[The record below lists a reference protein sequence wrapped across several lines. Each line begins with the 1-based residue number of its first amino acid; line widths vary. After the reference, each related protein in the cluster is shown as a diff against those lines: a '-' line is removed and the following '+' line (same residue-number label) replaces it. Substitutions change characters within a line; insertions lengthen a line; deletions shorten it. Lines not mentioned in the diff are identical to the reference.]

1 MLETRIIM
9 SSLIFRLI
17 LTLVL
22 RLTHLLVLCLISLMD
37 LTIAHMILVHERIAL
52 CLDALVTAHI
62 LIVMVIPHVGMVF
75 LLEGLTLALSRD
87 TWTIHIFP
95 IVGHVTQSNDEVQ
108 KTMKTSSGHMVKCWI
123 PKIYLTYLSTE
134 SSTSSRPM

>member
-22 RLTHLLVLCLISLMD
+22 RLAHLLVLCLISLMD

-52 CLDALVTAHI
+52 CLDALVMAHI

-75 LLEGLTLALSRD
+75 LLEDLTLALS
-87 TWTIHIFP
+87 
-95 IVGHVTQSNDEVQ
+95 
-108 KTMKTSSGHMVKCWI
+108 
-123 PKIYLTYLSTE
+123 
-134 SSTSSRPM
+134 

>member
-22 RLTHLLVLCLISLMD
+22 RLVHLLVLCLISLMD
-37 LTIAHMILVHERIAL
+37 LTIAHMIFIHERIAL
-52 CLDALVTAHI
+52 CLDALVMAHI

-75 LLEGLTLALSRD
+75 LLEGLTLALNRD
-87 TWTIHIFP
+87 TWMIHIFP
-95 IVGHVTQSNDEVQ
+95 IVGHVS
-108 KTMKTSSGHMVKCWI
+108 
-123 PKIYLTYLSTE
+123 LSQMM
-134 SSTSSRPM
+134 RCKRK